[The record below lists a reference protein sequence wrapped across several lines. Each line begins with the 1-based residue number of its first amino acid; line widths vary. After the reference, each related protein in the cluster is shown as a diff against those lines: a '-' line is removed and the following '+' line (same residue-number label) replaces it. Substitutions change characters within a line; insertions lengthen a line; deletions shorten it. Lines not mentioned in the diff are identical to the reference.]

1 MEVDFMD
8 IRCAFRP
15 VIGAVLGLMAA
26 GCGSSSNPTTEIG
39 REAGL
44 WKGQVRIQNIYH
56 TGKDTDVQRFVEE
69 STSTSCQPK
78 RPPQAIPTIG
88 GEAIVRRVIDVPED
102 GMTIIVE
109 VPRKGGAFSGP
120 LSVIVRRQSSAAVM
134 TEDVLRAQ
142 PSLLR
147 PELGVDVNAG
157 SWVFTRLGDCPPG
170 MKPYEKLPASQ

>member
-1 MEVDFMD
+1 MD
-8 IRCAFRP
+8 IRCAFRSF
-15 VIGAVLGLMAA
+15 IGAVLGLMAA

-56 TGKDTDVQRFVEE
+56 TGKETDVQRFVEE

-78 RPPQAIPTIG
+78 RPPQAIQKSG
-88 GEAIVRRVIDVPED
+88 GEAIVRRVIGVPED
-102 GMTIIVE
+102 GLTIIVE

-120 LSVIVRRQSSAAVM
+120 LSVIVRRQSSAAVI

-142 PSLLR
+142 PSPVR
-147 PELGVDVNAG
+147 PGAGVDVSVG
-157 SWVFTRLGDCPPG
+157 TWRFTRLGDCPPG
-170 MKPYEKLPASQ
+170 MKPFEKLPAP

>member
-1 MEVDFMD
+1 MKGNRMW
-8 IRCAFRP
+8 I
-15 VIGAVLGLMAA
+15 IGLGLCMAA
-26 GCGSSSNPTTEIG
+26 VGGAACSAPTGKVG

-44 WKGQVRIQNIYH
+44 WRGEVRIQNLYH
-56 TGKDTDVQRFVEE
+56 TGKDADVQRLVEE
-69 STSTSCQPK
+69 STGTSCQPDH
-78 RPPQAIPTIG
+78 PHPTVDADEGTAAI
-88 GEAIVRRVIDVPED
+88 RRVIEIPED

-109 VPRKGGAFSGP
+109 IPRKGGAFSGP
-120 LSVIVRRQSSAAVM
+120 LSVCVRRQSSAAVM

-170 MKPYEKLPASQ
+170 MKPFEKLPAP

>member
-1 MEVDFMD
+1 MKGNRMW
-8 IRCAFRP
+8 I
-15 VIGAVLGLMAA
+15 IGLGLCMAA
-26 GCGSSSNPTTEIG
+26 VGGAACSAPTGKVG

-44 WKGQVRIQNIYH
+44 WRGEVRIQNLYL
-56 TGKDTDVQRFVEE
+56 TGKDADVQRLVEE
-69 STSTSCQPK
+69 STGTSCQPEH
-78 RPPQAIPTIG
+78 PHPTVDTDEGTTAI
-88 GEAIVRRVIDVPED
+88 RRVIEIPED

-120 LSVIVRRQSSAAVM
+120 LSVIVRRQPSAEVM

-170 MKPYEKLPASQ
+170 MKPFEKLPAP